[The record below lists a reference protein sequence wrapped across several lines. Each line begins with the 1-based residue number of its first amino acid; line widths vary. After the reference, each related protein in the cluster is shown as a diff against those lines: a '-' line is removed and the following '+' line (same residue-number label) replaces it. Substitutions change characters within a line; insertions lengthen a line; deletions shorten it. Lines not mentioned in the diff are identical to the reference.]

1 MKHGRHGKPK
11 VHYFRLSHND
21 TMLSWK
27 SAKNKQRGVLLKTVK
42 QVGPRL
48 QQETSLQCTRRG
60 VLLKINE
67 QMCFLSLQF
76 RHAARK
82 F

>member
-1 MKHGRHGKPK
+1 MQGADLMKHGRHGKPK

-42 QVGPRL
+42 QVGP
-48 QQETSLQCTRRG
+48 
-60 VLLKINE
+60 VLL
-67 QMCFLSLQF
+67 
-76 RHAARK
+76 
-82 F
+82 